1 MATQAPAP
9 DNAQHLAT
17 ELRTVVTRLVK
28 KLRAHSPTREK
39 LSLTERSV
47 VRLLDQHPH
56 LLPSELAEM
65 EKVTTQS
72 MSQILRHLAEGGYIE
87 RRPSPTDGRK
97 VHIVLSDAG
106 RQLLQTARQERDE
119 WLHATLTQHCSAAEL
134 AALQQALPV
143 LTKLVASE

>member
-1 MATQAPAP
+1 MAAQAPAL
-9 DNAQHLAT
+9 DDAQHLAT

-56 LLPSELAEM
+56 LLPSELADM
-65 EKVTTQS
+65 EKVSTQS

-87 RRPSPTDGRK
+87 RRPSATDRRK
-97 VHIVLSDAG
+97 VHIAISDAG

>member
-1 MATQAPAP
+1 MAAQAPAP
-9 DNAQHLAT
+9 DDTQHLAT

-28 KLRAHSPTREK
+28 KLRAHSPTRDK

-47 VRLLDQHPH
+47 VRQLDQHPH

-72 MSQILRHLAEGGYIE
+72 MSQILRHLAERGYVL
-87 RRPSPTDGRK
+87 RQPSPTDGRK

-106 RQLLQTARQERDE
+106 RQLLQTVRQERDE
-119 WLHATLTQHCSAAEL
+119 WLHTVLTKQCSAAEL

>member
-9 DNAQHLAT
+9 DDAQHLAT

-72 MSQILRHLAEGGYIE
+72 MSQILRHLAESGYIE
-87 RRPSPTDGRK
+87 RRPSATDRRK
-97 VHIVLSDAG
+97 VHIAISDAG

-119 WLHATLTQHCSAAEL
+119 WLHATLTQYCSAAEL

>member
-1 MATQAPAP
+1 MA
-9 DNAQHLAT
+9 AQNSQLDTLHLAT

-72 MSQILRHLAEGGYIE
+72 MSQILRHLTERGYVL
-87 RRPSPTDGRK
+87 RQPSPTDRRK

-106 RQLLQTARQERDE
+106 RHLLQTARHERDE
-119 WLHATLTQHCSAAEL
+119 WLHTILTEQCSAAEL
-134 AALQQALPV
+134 VALQQALPV